1 MAVGFMRCQIVL
13 CNTISLLKMQYS
25 CDGKAMHTC
34 KHQPARNQY
43 IMSFI
48 NEYLLLNPEN
58 QTRKRIV
65 LNSIPIA

>member
-34 KHQPARNQY
+34 KHQPARKSIY
-43 IMSFI
+43 
-48 NEYLLLNPEN
+48 NELY
-58 QTRKRIV
+58 Q
-65 LNSIPIA
+65 

>member
-34 KHQPARNQY
+34 KHQPARKSIY
-43 IMSFI
+43 
-48 NEYLLLNPEN
+48 NELYQWIL
-58 QTRKRIV
+58 T
-65 LNSIPIA
+65 A